1 MSDDV
6 LITPA
11 SRKIE
16 FKDSSGN
23 VDGKIELNSSGDL
36 NITAPGGGLNIGDT
50 SADVYIGDGS
60 ANVDIILEQN
70 GEIRGTT
77 GRTVTLGQS
86 DSNITVNALN
96 FNTSTS
102 TLFKSQ
108 NGITSTRL
116 STITGGT
123 SGQESTSTAPHT
135 LVGSANANT
144 QYALLATLPATSN
157 GTLDHITI
165 EGAMGIWNEAHSF
178 RIKMGRRDNFTYDY
192 TIFDHD
198 PTFSRASIVAY
209 QASNGTVTIHAK
221 LNASQYGKITYTIT
235 HSYQAT
241 VVDKPSLTTSTP
253 AGTLIFDS
261 DDTSTYPPTMRF
273 PDNQKLQFGAGSD
286 LNIYHSGT
294 NSFIQEGG
302 TGDLYIQS
310 ATVNITDTSSTP
322 SGKFIDGGAVELYH
336 NGTKKFETLSTGIEV
351 TGDVTINNGTNKQVF
366 INANDGNIEIT
377 RASGGAFIDFKNSTS
392 EDYDARLQE
401 SSGHINLNGNAILT
415 TGNASTPITTTSSSD
430 ADHVLINDGGV
441 MKKITPT
448 NLGIGSGGGGGGA
461 SNLNGLSDVTISS
474 VQNNDLLKY
483 NSTAGEWQNTNLGLS
498 VTPTLSLNSG
508 VYYSDQ
514 TAFTFTV
521 TNHSSYDLPAYSVE
535 VRRAD
540 NNNLIFNMQSGTG
553 SNNSNLAISLET
565 DQVPPDGRPTG
576 VINVITSQSASNF
589 DTPTTDNFKVLVTAQ
604 DFGDL
609 QSEVATLNVSV
620 VARPQVAFTTSTYRY
635 WRITDMG
642 ERVYLM
648 NWRAYSAIN
657 QGGTEY
663 PGTLTSTTN
672 PTNKFTNSWTSD
684 GQTNVASSN
693 HAFSETYTAM
703 DMFDSSPDSS
713 GYWSLSPTT
722 TSYWNTTPTA
732 YDYEYIELIWDMG
745 TSRQIKSMEFKFND
759 QYTDTVGSNDNTFI
773 IQGSNDNTNW
783 TTVCTVTDSDQ
794 DFSASSGTTTVKVS
808 DTS

>member
-60 ANVDIILEQN
+60 ANVDIIFEQN
-70 GEIRGTT
+70 GEIRGAT

-86 DSNITVNALN
+86 DSNVTVDALN

-108 NGITSTRL
+108 NGITSSRIVTD
-116 STITGGT
+116 TNDDGGAT
-123 SGQESTSTAPHT
+123 NISSFTAPHT
-135 LVGSANANT
+135 LVGINNGST
-144 QYALLATLPATSN
+144 QYALLATLPATTT
-157 GTLDHITI
+157 GTLDHVTI
-165 EGAMGIWNEAHSF
+165 EGSMGGWTNNQTF
-178 RIKMGRRDNFTYDY
+178 RIKFKRRDSFGYEY
-192 TIFDHD
+192 TLLSAA
-198 PTFSRASIVAY
+198 PEYNRAGIVAY
-209 QASNGTVTIHAK
+209 QASNGTVTVHAK
-221 LNASQYGKITYTIT
+221 LTGSAYGKLTYTVT

-241 VVDKPSLTTSTP
+241 IVDKPSLTTSTP
-253 AGTLIFDS
+253 AGTLVFDS
-261 DDTSTYPPTMRF
+261 NDTSTYPPTMKF
-273 PDNQKLQFGAGSD
+273 PDNQKLEFGAGSD
-286 LNIYHSGT
+286 LQIYHQSDSNGT
-294 NSFIQEGG
+294 NSHIADLGG
-302 TGDLYIQS
+302 GDLTLSGSNYI
-310 ATVNITDTSSTP
+310 IFKSSPTGEYYAIFRNN
-322 SGKFIDGGAVELYH
+322 SSCDLYY
-336 NGTKKFETLSTGIEV
+336 NNVKKFETISTGAKI
-351 TGDVTINNGTNKQVF
+351 TGDLETTADIELGHPSDTTIARSSAGVVTIE
-366 INANDGNIEIT
+366 GNTII
-377 RASGGAFIDFKNSTS
+377 
-392 EDYDARLQE
+392 
-401 SSGHINLNGNAILT
+401 T
-415 TGNASTPITTTSSSD
+415 TGNSDTPSTTTSSSD
-430 ADHVLINDGGV
+430 ADFVLIDDGGT
-441 MKKITPT
+441 MKKITPS
-448 NLGIGSGGGGGGA
+448 NLGIGGGGGGA

-483 NSTAGEWQNTNLGLS
+483 NSTASRWENTNLGLT
-498 VTPTLSLNSG
+498 VTPTLSLNGG

-521 TNHSSYDLPAYSVE
+521 TNHSTYDLPAYSVE

-540 NNNLIFNMQSGTG
+540 NNNLIFNMDSGSG
-553 SNNSNLAISLET
+553 STKAISLET

-589 DTPTTDNFKVLVTAQ
+589 DDASTDNFKVLVIAQ

-620 VARPQVAFTTSTYRY
+620 AARPQVAFTTSTYRY

-642 ERVYLM
+642 ERLYIT
-648 NWRAYSAIN
+648 NWRAFSAIN

-663 PGTLTSTTN
+663 PGTLASTSTPSN
-672 PTNKFTNSWTSD
+672 NFSNSWSSD
-684 GQTNVASSN
+684 GQTNVAYSN
-693 HAFSETYTAM
+693 FAFSDSYTAI
-703 DMFDSSPDSS
+703 DMFDDSVDSS
-713 GYWSLSPTT
+713 GWWGISPSTASYWSPDPGSGNRTHANQAV
-722 TSYWNTTPTA
+722 S
-732 YDYEYIELIWDMG
+732 WDMG
-745 TSRQIKSMEFKFND
+745 TARQIKSMEFKFND
-759 QYTDTVGSNDNTFI
+759 QFTNTVGSNDNSFI
-773 IQGSNDNTNW
+773 IQGSSDNTNW

-794 DFSASSGTTTVKVS
+794 DFSAGSGSTTVKVS